1 MGKFLRFIGILFL
14 SISALFN
21 IAGGAGT
28 TCVALNPK
36 GYGPKF
42 AAIADFQ
49 WLYIL
54 FVLATVAFGVMMVR
68 AVVLLIKGRQNAYR
82 YSMIAL
88 IAGVV
93 VGVIHMVVSRSLRG
107 SSMPVDGVVYT
118 TVLTLIIFLLLRIP
132 AVWEKVDFSK
142 AKKEDSETAGGAAA
156 IVAGVLSLTIQYLMA
171 PTHTINGI
179 NYGDAFHLTMTGIGL
194 GLILLGGGLIF
205 NARLRGKLFIRT
217 LAKETPT
224 NT

>member
-28 TCVALNPK
+28 TCVALNPTEYE
-36 GYGPKF
+36 GYE
-42 AAIADFQ
+42 AIANFQ

-54 FVLATVAFGVMMVR
+54 YVIVTAAFGVMMVR
-68 AVVLLIKGRQNAYR
+68 AVVLIVKGRPNAYR

-88 IAGVV
+88 VGAII
-93 VGVIHMVVSRSLRG
+93 VGVIHIITSRALRDSG

-118 TVLTLIIFLLLRIP
+118 TVLTLIIFLIFKIP
-132 AVWEKVDFSK
+132 AVWEKVDFTR
-142 AKKEDSETAGGAAA
+142 AKKKDSDAAGGAAA
-156 IVAGVLSLTIQYLMA
+156 IVCGILSLTIQYLMA

-179 NYGDAFHLTMTGIGL
+179 NYGDAFHLTTTTLGW
-194 GLILLGGGLIF
+194 GLIVLGFALIVASRHSLNLPVLQRF
-205 NARLRGKLFIRT
+205 TSKA
-217 LAKETPT
+217 
-224 NT
+224 